1 MIILVE
7 FLMACGLVAIVGSLI
22 YTGYRAGKAEKK
34 EEKWNGLAALVDTIF
49 SGQGLFTFVQERI

>member
-22 YTGYRAGKAEKK
+22 YTGYRAGKAEK
-34 EEKWNGLAALVDTIF
+34 EEKK
-49 SGQGLFTFVQERI
+49 